1 MQAVLEAD
9 APPSAWRRLWGRAA
23 NVQSLVALLV
33 LVVCGALVLYPVA
46 FLIEESLNVGDAME
60 FPPSALGLDNYADLF
75 EDARI
80 ITNTAWVAVLAT
92 AMAVGGGFTLA
103 WILTRTNVP
112 WRGPLERLMELPYYL
127 TPLVGALA
135 WSVLAGPK
143 TGLLNQLWHMVGG
156 GGDLFDIYTPF
167 GVAWV
172 MALFEGT
179 VAFVMIAAAMKSMD
193 PSLEESSRVL
203 GAGKLRTALRVTLPL
218 VAPGVLGAVVFVFA
232 EMLGAFAAALVLG
245 LPGRFFVITTAI
257 WTATLSFP
265 PDYGR
270 AAAMGV
276 ALFGVMVLALTSYR
290 LIVRKGSYATI
301 TGKAFRPRAIDMGVW
316 RWPLVGICLAY
327 VAVAVVLPLGALL
340 LISFQKFATVIVDQ
354 MQFTLANYETAVSF
368 SSLRLALVNSLM
380 LGLGVATVGAFVMV
394 VVVWIIYR
402 SKAPGRGLIEYV
414 VMFPQAVPRTVFGLA
429 LLWAWLNIPVPIYG
443 TLWLLALAY
452 FTVLLP
458 LGVRTLAGVVV
469 QIDPS
474 LEECARVCG
483 ASWLHQLRTVTVP
496 LLKPG
501 ILAAWLL
508 LFMASVREL
517 GVSVFLMGPNARV
530 IAPSIAAS
538 WQSSSSE
545 LTAALAIIQTLTVL
559 VALLILLRAA
569 RSVSGELR

>member
-1 MQAVLEAD
+1 MAVLAGESTHH
-9 APPSAWRRLWGRAA
+9 PVWRRLWAQGSSA
-23 NVQSLVALLV
+23 QGLVSLLV
-33 LVVCGALVLYPVA
+33 LAVCGALVLYPVL
-46 FLIEESLNVGDAME
+46 FLAEESLNVGDAQD
-60 FPPSALGLDNYADLF
+60 FPPARLGLDNYAGLLD
-75 EDARI
+75 DAHI
-80 ITNTAWVAVLAT
+80 IYNTAWVAVIAT
-92 AMAVGGGFTLA
+92 AMAVSLGFALA

-112 WRGPLERLMELPYYL
+112 WRGTLERLMELPYYL

-135 WSVLAGPK
+135 WGVLAGPR
-143 TGLLNQLWHMVGG
+143 TGFLNQLSQQVGG
-156 GGDLFDIYTPF
+156 SDDLFDIYSPF

-203 GAGKLRTALRVTLPL
+203 GAGKLRTMLTVTLPL
-218 VAPGVLGAVVFVFA
+218 VAPGVLGATVFVFA

-245 LPGRFFVITTAI
+245 LPGRFLVITTAI
-257 WTATLSFP
+257 WNATLSFP

-270 AAAMGV
+270 AAAMGIS
-276 ALFGVMVLALTSYR
+276 LFAVMLLTLTIYR
-290 LIVRKGSYATI
+290 VIVRKGSYATI
-301 TGKAFRPRAIDMGVW
+301 TGKAYRPRVMDMGKW
-316 RWPLVGICLAY
+316 RWLLGGLCWAYVG
-327 VAVAVVLPLGALL
+327 VAVALPLCALIL
-340 LISFQKFATVIVDQ
+340 TSFQRFATVIVSE
-354 MQFTLANYETAVSF
+354 MQFTLGNYETALGF
-368 SSLRLALVNSLM
+368 GSLRLAMVNSLF
-380 LGLGVATVGAFVMV
+380 LGLGVATIGVFVMV
-394 VVVWIIYR
+394 VVVWIVYR
-402 SKAPGRGLIEYV
+402 SKVPGRGLIEYV

-469 QIDPS
+469 QIDYS

-483 ASWLHQLRTVTVP
+483 ASWLHQLRTVTLP

-501 ILAAWLL
+501 IVAAWLL

-538 WQSSSSE
+538 WQSSSTE
-545 LTAALAIIQTLTVL
+545 LTAALAMIQTATVL
-559 VALLILLRAA
+559 IALLILFRAA
-569 RSVSGELR
+569 RSVSGELS